1 MAFSGTTHEAVA
13 FSDKEDLDVQL
24 YFDPLPS
31 ALTLGQHVRTHRTD
45 LGIRVASFRP
55 PLDPGWHYNEHS
67 YHHVYTPCP
76 DGYNMAQN
84 DAVLTDKA
92 SAHRVW
98 RCAVEMS
105 ETEIPHVGP
114 VHWVAADT
122 WVVSRSVRTSVRCG
136 GNTGGRL
143 YSSSVGSLC
152 LTAPKCLSS
161 LTPCDTR
168 GRQICSRCWRGLP
181 LPWGPGLPGVLVRSQ
196 LTISPFRKRGAGP
209 EPWAPGHPTG
219 FADAPA
225 SCPGVEC
232 DRGAVT
238 LCPDMDAIGLG
249 YPEAQRD
256 QYQRLT

>member
-1 MAFSGTTHEAVA
+1 MWTVLQFETGLVAEVELPTISREVLAFSGTTHEAVA
-13 FSDKEDLDVQL
+13 FRDKENLDVQL

-31 ALTLGQHVRTHRTD
+31 ALTLGQLVRTYRTD

-92 SAHRVW
+92 GAHRVW

-114 VHWVAADT
+114 VHWVTEDT

-143 YSSSVGSLC
+143 YSSSVGSL
-152 LTAPKCLSS
+152 A
-161 LTPCDTR
+161 
-168 GRQICSRCWRGLP
+168 
-181 LPWGPGLPGVLVRSQ
+181 
-196 LTISPFRKRGAGP
+196 
-209 EPWAPGHPTG
+209 
-219 FADAPA
+219 
-225 SCPGVEC
+225 
-232 DRGAVT
+232 
-238 LCPDMDAIGLG
+238 
-249 YPEAQRD
+249 
-256 QYQRLT
+256 